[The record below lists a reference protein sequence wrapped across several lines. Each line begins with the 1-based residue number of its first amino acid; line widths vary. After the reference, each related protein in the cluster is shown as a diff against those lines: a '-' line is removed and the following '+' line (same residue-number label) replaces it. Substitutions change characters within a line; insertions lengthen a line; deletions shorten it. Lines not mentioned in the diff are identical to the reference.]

1 MSGFTLLLQDNTH
14 AEKIVGVTSFVGED
28 MTGSFGILPNHTRM
42 MTVLVMGLARFRL
55 ADQDW
60 QYMATPGALVYFHDD
75 QLVVSTRHFLI
86 DDDYTRISS
95 ALEQQ
100 LLEEESQLQ
109 LQKKS
114 LRRMEEIVLKRLWE
128 IGRHMP

>member
-28 MTGSFGILPNHTRM
+28 MTGSFGILPNHTRI

-114 LRRMEEIVLKRLWE
+114 LRRMEETVLKRLWE

>member
-1 MSGFTLLLQDNTH
+1 MTGFTLLLQDNTH
-14 AEKIVGVTSFVGED
+14 AEKIAGVTMFVGED
-28 MTGSFGILPNHTRM
+28 NTGSFGILANHTRM
-42 MTVLVMGLARFRL
+42 MTVLVMGLSRFRV

-60 QYMATPGALVYFHDD
+60 QYIATPGALVYFYNN
-75 QLVVSTRHFLI
+75 QLVLSTRHFLI

-114 LRRMEEIVLKRLWE
+114 LRRMEETVLKRLWE